1 MIYYYTTA
9 FGKMQAFA
17 PHSGKRKSETREKI
31 FMSFAAFSK
40 DFGSNMFT
48 SVENQFITKY
58 LPQADG
64 DAVRV
69 YLYGLYLCQVA
80 GDFDA
85 ATCAKLLK
93 LSEQKLVEIFS
104 FWEECDLVR
113 ILSRE
118 PLFVEYLPV
127 NAAAGRPKTVR
138 PEKYAAFNRE
148 LYQILQRAKKDFK
161 PYEMQRILEFLE
173 NNPMEQQAFLL
184 VAEYCAKKDGEK
196 LSCSHVLN
204 KAAKLVRER
213 KFTYEQVEADLAD
226 YHTREK
232 ELSRLFTLLGIYRKP
247 QEADYAYLEK
257 WTALGMEEGATAAC
271 AEALGKGSLSTL
283 DALVTELHEKGA
295 HSEQEARDYLLLRKE
310 QADAVYKVA
319 RKLGVKVQNPR
330 TYCEEYA
337 EKWLERGYDG
347 ESLTLLAALALKLS
361 YGFPEFDAMLDNL
374 YAAGIVDEG
383 SVREYCAARDRQ
395 LRLLQKIQ
403 TACGVIRKT
412 QAALDMIETWRS
424 WNFSDEMIL
433 EAAKRASGAATPLP
447 YMNKLLSEWKRE
459 GISSPAAIPEQ
470 SAPATRAPF
479 KSEAAI
485 SADARS
491 ERERWYA
498 ARRRKA
504 VARAEQA
511 AATAEKDE
519 AYARAES
526 AIKKGEIELA
536 KAEVFAPDTLP
547 AIRTRLEQAKAARAA
562 AMKRLH
568 LTDADFVPEY
578 ACSKCS
584 DTGFLPDG
592 RMCDCYRPNN
602 P

>member
-1 MIYYYTTA
+1 
-9 FGKMQAFA
+9 
-17 PHSGKRKSETREKI
+17 
-31 FMSFAAFSK
+31 MSFAAFSK
-40 DFGSNMFT
+40 DFSSNMFT

-113 ILSRE
+113 ILSRS
-118 PLFVEYLPV
+118 PLYVEYLPV
-127 NAAAGRPKTVR
+127 NAAVGRPKTVR

-148 LYQILQRAKKDFK
+148 LYQILQRAQKDFK

-184 VAEYCAKKDGEK
+184 VAQYCAKKDGDK
-196 LSCSHVLN
+196 LSCSHILN
-204 KAAKLVRER
+204 KAAKLAREH

-226 YHTREK
+226 FHTRER
-232 ELSRLFTLLGIYRKP
+232 ELSRLFSLLGICRKP
-247 QEADYAYLEK
+247 QENDYAHLEK
-257 WTALGMEEGATAAC
+257 WAALGMEDGAVSAC

-283 DALVTELHEKGA
+283 DALVQELHEKGA
-295 HSEQEARDYLLLRKE
+295 HTAAEASEYLARRKE

-347 ESLTLLAALALKLS
+347 ESLSALASLAMKLS
-361 YGFPEFDAMLDNL
+361 YGFAEFDAMLDGL
-374 YAAGIVDEG
+374 YTAGIVDEA
-383 SVREYCAARDRQ
+383 SVREYCAAREKQ
-395 LRLLQKIQ
+395 LKLLQKIQ
-403 TACGVIRKT
+403 TACGVIKKT
-412 QAALDMIETWRS
+412 QSALDMIETWRS

-433 EAAKRASGAATPLP
+433 EAAKRASGASAPLP

-459 GISSPAAIPEQ
+459 GVQSPEAVPERPAP
-470 SAPATRAPF
+470 SAGTQYR
-479 KSEAAI
+479 SEAAI

-491 ERERWYA
+491 ERERWYTN
-498 ARRRKA
+498 RR
-504 VARAEQA
+504 A
-511 AATAEKDE
+511 AAQAHADRTARLARQDAE
-519 AYARAES
+519 YVRAES

-536 KAEVFAPDTLP
+536 KAEVFSPQTLP
-547 AIRTRLEQAKAARAA
+547 AVRERLEKARAARAA
-562 AMKRLH
+562 ALGRLG
-568 LTDADFVPEY
+568 LSDADFVPRY
-578 ACSKCS
+578 ACAKCS

-592 RMCDCYRPNN
+592 RMCDCYN
-602 P
+602 PD